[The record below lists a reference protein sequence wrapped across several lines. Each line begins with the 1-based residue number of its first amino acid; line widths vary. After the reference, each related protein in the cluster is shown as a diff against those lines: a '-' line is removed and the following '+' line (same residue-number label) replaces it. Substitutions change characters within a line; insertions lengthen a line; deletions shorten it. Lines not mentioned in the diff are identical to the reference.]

1 LRALKTLPLHY
12 KLSATLDLSKNRLAA
27 IGVNVAAVACMLLFG
42 WLAIQLLAAL
52 YPDVDVVAISVG
64 GTGGAGG
71 QAILTL
77 ALVALTVLALVL
89 HEAVHGVFFW
99 LFTRERPVF
108 GFRLQSLC
116 LYAGAPDWY
125 LPRDQHLVVGLA
137 PFVLITL
144 VGLALLLI
152 IPGAVAPALL
162 LVVVVNA
169 AGGAGDLL
177 MQPGCSY
184 SHGTRSC
191 VTWVTRFRS
200 TA

>member
-1 LRALKTLPLHY
+1 MRALKTLPLHY
-12 KLSATLDLSKNRLAA
+12 TLSGTLDLSKNRLAA

-42 WLAIQLLAAL
+42 WLAC
-52 YPDVDVVAISVG
+52 PGVDVVAVSVG

-71 QAILTL
+71 QAILAL
-77 ALVALTVLALVL
+77 ALVALTVFALVL

-99 LFTRERPVF
+99 LFTRARPVF
-108 GFRLQSLC
+108 GFKLQSLC

-144 VGLALLLI
+144 VGLALLSI
-152 IPGAVAPALL
+152 IPQAVAPALL

-177 MQPGCSY
+177 MAAWLLVQPRHTLARDVGDALSIY
-184 SHGTRSC
+184 QPE
-191 VTWVTRFRS
+191 
-200 TA
+200 